1 MKSTKNDR
9 YWTMNLGSLS
19 YLSCIWVA
27 SPCYYMW
34 TVENIENGR
43 KSKAPR
49 WTRLKICIFCF
60 VFKKLEAY
68 DFELLAG
75 LEYIFTGNNFRLRWF
90 DNLISAEHQRFC
102 CWDIS
107 MFQQVVTYS
116 KRRRYQKKKKQ
127 SPRTKAAL
135 HWPILRQY
143 SLTSPLK
150 TYENLWFSDV
160 FRGYR

>member
-27 SPCYYMW
+27 HHATIC
-34 TVENIENGR
+34 
-43 KSKAPR
+43 AL
-49 WTRLKICIFCF
+49 LKILKMGENQKHHAGPDLKFVFCF
-60 VFKKLEAY
+60 AFKKLEAY

-75 LEYIFTGNNFRLRWF
+75 LEFIFTGSNFPQRWF

-127 SPRTKAAL
+127 SPRIKAAL
-135 HWPILRQY
+135 H
-143 SLTSPLK
+143 
-150 TYENLWFSDV
+150 
-160 FRGYR
+160 